1 MMFIDD
7 NGYIEYNMKEVGY
20 IEYNMKEVQKT
31 YMPTRAELIMNER
44 PFYNRYLNSRKKKHG
59 RN

>member
-7 NGYIEYNMKEVGY
+7 DGYIEYCN
-20 IEYNMKEVQKT
+20 IKEVQET
-31 YMPTRAELIMNER
+31 YMPIRAELIMNER
-44 PFYNRYLNSRKKKHG
+44 PFYNRYLNKRKKKHA

>member
-7 NGYIEYNMKEVGY
+7 DRYIEYNMKE
-20 IEYNMKEVQKT
+20 IQET
-31 YMPTRAELIMNER
+31 YMPTRVELIMNER
-44 PFYNRYLNSRKKKHG
+44 PFYNRYLNNKKKKHA

>member
-7 NGYIEYNMKEVGY
+7 NGYIEYNMKEVQE
-20 IEYNMKEVQKT
+20 I

-44 PFYNRYLNSRKKKHG
+44 PFYNRYLNNSRKKKHG

>member
-7 NGYIEYNMKEVGY
+7 NGY

-31 YMPTRAELIMNER
+31 YMPTRTKLVMDER
-44 PFYNRYLNSRKKKHG
+44 PFYNKCLNNRKKKHG

>member
-7 NGYIEYNMKEVGY
+7 NGYIEYNMKEG
-20 IEYNMKEVQKT
+20 QKT
-31 YMPTRAELIMNER
+31 YMPTRAELVIDER
-44 PFYNRYLNSRKKKHG
+44 PFYNKCLNNRKKKHG

>member
-7 NGYIEYNMKEVGY
+7 NGYIEYNMKEVQETS
-20 IEYNMKEVQKT
+20 I
-31 YMPTRAELIMNER
+31 PTRAELIMSER
-44 PFYNRYLNSRKKKHG
+44 PFYNRYLNNRKKKYG

>member
-7 NGYIEYNMKEVGY
+7 NGYVIY
-20 IEYNMKEVQKT
+20 
-31 YMPTRAELIMNER
+31 TRAELIMN
-44 PFYNRYLNSRKKKHG
+44 NRKNKYG

>member
-1 MMFIDD
+1 MMLIDD
-7 NGYIEYNMKEVGY
+7 NGYIEY
-20 IEYNMKEVQKT
+20 YNIKEVQET

-44 PFYNRYLNSRKKKHG
+44 PFYNRYLNNSRKKKHA

>member
-7 NGYIEYNMKEVGY
+7 NGYIEY
-20 IEYNMKEVQKT
+20 YNIKEVQET
-31 YMPTRAELIMNER
+31 YMPIRAELIMNER
-44 PFYNRYLNSRKKKHG
+44 PFYNRYLNKRKKKHA

>member
-7 NGYIEYNMKEVGY
+7 NGYIEYNMKEVQ
-20 IEYNMKEVQKT
+20 ET

-44 PFYNRYLNSRKKKHG
+44 PFYNRYLNNRKKKYG
-59 RN
+59 RRIWRTCNNIS